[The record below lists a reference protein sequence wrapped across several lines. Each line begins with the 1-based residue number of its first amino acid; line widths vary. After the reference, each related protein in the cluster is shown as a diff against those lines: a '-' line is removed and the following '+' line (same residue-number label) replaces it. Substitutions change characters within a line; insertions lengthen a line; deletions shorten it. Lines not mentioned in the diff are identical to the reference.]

1 LKRIELTSFPD
12 KQEYIENFLDKQQ
25 VPFQRFEGKTSE
37 DRLLYRYIIISPDDL
52 ANPIVQTFSK
62 IIDTKE
68 RELYI
73 TNENVEATVSDYLH
87 QLKEKAMPKR
97 KIPQLIEE
105 LIPLTE
111 PFIRFRKDLTIMII
125 ISSAV
130 ALVGLFSNSP
140 AIVIGA
146 MLISPLLGPIT
157 AFAFNA
163 AVGRPWKML
172 QSAFSGFV
180 LIATVVLASAVLTFL
195 TGLIFDLPIT
205 NEIEIRTNNSPVD
218 VIIGVL
224 LGIAGGI
231 AMVSTIPG
239 ILVGVAIAAALVPP
253 ATVTGIGIALFDYE
267 IFTGGLL
274 LTSSNIIGLIL
285 GCMIVFFLKGVTP
298 RKYYERTG
306 AKKYLLISIIF
317 FAFLGLLLG
326 LFSIF

>member
-1 LKRIELTSFPD
+1 MKRIELTSFPD

-37 DRLLYRYIIISPDDL
+37 DRLLYRYIIIAPDDL
-52 ANPIVQTFSK
+52 ANSIVQTFSK

-73 TNENVEATVSDYLH
+73 TNENIEATVSDYLH
-87 QLKEKAMPKR
+87 QLKETITPKK

-111 PFIRFRKDLTIMII
+111 PFVRFRRDLAIMII
-125 ISSAV
+125 ISCAV

-205 NEIEIRTNNSPVD
+205 NEIEIRTKNSPVD
-218 VIIGVL
+218 VMIGIL

-253 ATVTGIGIALFDYE
+253 ATVTGIGIAFFDYE

-298 RKYYERTG
+298 RKYYERSS

-326 LFSIF
+326 VFSIF